1 VCHPL
6 PAPFSTVYA
15 GESST
20 AREWRNLA
28 DAPDLGSGARKGVGV
43 QLPPLAPFWHT
54 ERRRYTTL
62 SRSRALRTL
71 EEEHESVRELAERLR
86 NEDFE
91 RPATIGGGDWSA
103 KDLLGHLA
111 SWEEHALEA
120 LKAWRNGESSP
131 IQRALRVHGL
141 NAVNDESVAADR
153 DRSSAT
159 VRRRFDDI
167 HRRLVAEI
175 RSMPEATWDA
185 TPTTRSRRSLGHV
198 LGGIVGGPGGPFTHA
213 SSHLLNLR
221 AYVESVTDAGRP
233 TP

>member
-1 VCHPL
+1 MEMRVNL
-6 PAPFSTVYA
+6 SQ
-15 GESST
+15 
-20 AREWRNLA
+20 AR
-28 DAPDLGSGARKGVGV
+28 
-43 QLPPLAPFWHT
+43 T
-54 ERRRYTTL
+54 
-62 SRSRALRTL
+62 LRTL

-111 SWEEHALEA
+111 SWEELALDA
-120 LKAWRNGESSP
+120 LDAWRRGEP
-131 IQRALRVHGL
+131 APVQRALRAHGL
-141 NAVNDESVAADR
+141 NAVNAETVAADR

-185 TPTTRSRRSLGHV
+185 PPTSRSRRSLGHV

-213 SSHLLNLR
+213 SSHLPQLR
-221 AYVESVTDAGRP
+221 VYVESVTDPGRP

>member
-1 VCHPL
+1 MEMRVNL
-6 PAPFSTVYA
+6 SQ
-15 GESST
+15 
-20 AREWRNLA
+20 AR
-28 DAPDLGSGARKGVGV
+28 
-43 QLPPLAPFWHT
+43 T
-54 ERRRYTTL
+54 
-62 SRSRALRTL
+62 LRTL

-86 NEDFE
+86 DEDFK

-111 SWEEHALEA
+111 SWEEHG
-120 LKAWRNGESSP
+120 LKALNAWRRGEP
-131 IQRALRVHGL
+131 APVQRALRAHGL
-141 NAVNDESVAADR
+141 NAVNAETVAADR

-175 RSMPEATWDA
+175 RSMPEAIWA
-185 TPTTRSRRSLGHV
+185 APPTSRSRRSLGHV

-213 SSHLLNLR
+213 SSHLPHLR
-221 AYVESVTDAGRP
+221 AYVESVTDPGRP